1 MYSYSRTR
9 PPWEESESEEV
20 AEAVMFLLSDAA
32 SYLTGA
38 EIAVDGGFVL

>member
-1 MYSYSRTR
+1 MGRIGD
-9 PPWEESESEEV
+9 PDEV

>member
-1 MYSYSRTR
+1 MELLTNKTPMGRIGE
-9 PPWEESESEEV
+9 PEEV

-38 EIAVDGGFVL
+38 EITVDGGFVL